1 MKFYGE
7 TYSGER
13 PPKIEVL
20 ETKVFISENIQE
32 IEIQDEEET
41 GGNPRIEYKFDLTEY
56 DKNEYIEMISKRND
70 ELEDELTET
79 QMALCD
85 VYEMLI

>member
-32 IEIQDEEET
+32 IEI
-41 GGNPRIEYKFDLTEY
+41 
-56 DKNEYIEMISKRND
+56 
-70 ELEDELTET
+70 
-79 QMALCD
+79 
-85 VYEMLI
+85 